1 MKPGNAELI
10 RVSFLPSPFLFL
22 NMDISQNIYPLRCA
36 RGYLI
41 AAFVPSIT
49 MVKKSMMVLIVTGI
63 FALKVLGQREY
74 TSLDEALRNPESVT
88 SLNLKGYGLGE
99 LPASIGLLVNLQHL
113 DLSANHL
120 TALPATLFTL
130 KKLKY
135 LNLSANRLTFLPVAI
150 AKLKNLEELEIA
162 FNHIRTVPKEIGT
175 LSKLKR
181 FMAAK
186 NNLKS
191 VPVEMAKLTSMDILD
206 FSYNWFTTIP
216 VTLTQLPNLKALD
229 MSFNRLLTSYPPQ
242 IKNLQSLKLFNLKST
257 KIPDSKIKE
266 LNTILPDCT
275 VLL

>member
-1 MKPGNAELI
+1 LNIDKSFVINQSI
-10 RVSFLPSPFLFL
+10 RVKKLYFGVVQQPFIIL
-22 NMDISQNIYPLRCA
+22 
-36 RGYLI
+36 
-41 AAFVPSIT
+41 
-49 MVKKSMMVLIVTGI
+49 KKGLMALLLAGI
-63 FALKVLGQREY
+63 FALRSLGQGEY

-88 SLNLKGYGLGE
+88 SLNLKGKGLSE

-120 TALPATLFTL
+120 TDLPGTLFTL

-150 AKLKNLEELEIA
+150 SKLKNLQELEIA
-162 FNHIRTVPKEIGT
+162 FNRISAIPKEIGT

-191 VPVEMAKLTSMDILD
+191 VPVEMAKLTSMDIMD
-206 FSYNWFTTIP
+206 FSYNLFTAVP
-216 VTLTQLPNLKALD
+216 AALTQLPNLKALD
-229 MSFNRLLTSYPPQ
+229 MSFNRLLASYPPE

-257 KIPDSKIKE
+257 KIPDAKIKE